1 MREYTVREYD
11 KDDYD
16 IGRDS
21 MTDADAI
28 ARLESINRGWLPD
41 YNYTGDE
48 SDYEAYLN
56 HVAMWKA
63 IDVLKDRLKEKEDED
78 SN

>member
-21 MTDADAI
+21 MTVADAI
-28 ARLESINRGWLPD
+28 ARLEQIDRGWIPD
-41 YNYTGDE
+41 YNYTGKED
-48 SDYEAYLN
+48 DYEAYLN
-56 HVAMWKA
+56 HVAMRKA
-63 IDVLKDRLKEKEDED
+63 IDALKDILKEAENEV
-78 SN
+78 

>member
-1 MREYTVREYD
+1 MKEYTVRKYD
-11 KDDYD
+11 MDDYE

-21 MTDADAI
+21 MTVADVI
-28 ARLESINRGWLPD
+28 TRLEQINRSWIPD

-56 HVAMWKA
+56 HVAIRKA
-63 IDVLKDRLKEKEDED
+63 IDVLKEANDAIRE
-78 SN
+78 

>member
-21 MTDADAI
+21 MTITDIIDH
-28 ARLESINRGWLPD
+28 LERIKRGWIPD
-41 YNYTGDE
+41 YNYTGEE
-48 SDYEAYLN
+48 SDYEAYLD
-56 HVAMWKA
+56 HMAMRKA
-63 IDVLKDRLKEKEDED
+63 IDVLKDMRKEKEDEN
-78 SN
+78 SY

>member
-21 MTDADAI
+21 MTIDDAI
-28 ARLESINRGWLPD
+28 SHLKRIDRGWLPD
-41 YNYTGDE
+41 YNYSGEED
-48 SDYEAYLN
+48 DYEAYLN
-56 HVAMWKA
+56 HVAMRKA
-63 IDVLKDRLKEKEDED
+63 INALKVLKEADNE
-78 SN
+78 